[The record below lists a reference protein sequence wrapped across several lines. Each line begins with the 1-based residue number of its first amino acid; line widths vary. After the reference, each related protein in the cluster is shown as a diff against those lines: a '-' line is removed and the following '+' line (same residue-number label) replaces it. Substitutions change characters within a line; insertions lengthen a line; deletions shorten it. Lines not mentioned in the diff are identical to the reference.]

1 MIVENFI
8 VIDMG
13 SYKLNSQSKEVDDSA
28 NYLYFKFC
36 ACTLSIIMT
45 KSFKFKSFLSG
56 CSTNSL
62 GLVRFIQA
70 ASNK

>member
-13 SYKLNSQSKEVDDSA
+13 SDKLNSQSKEVDYVA
-28 NYLYFKFC
+28 NYLFFKFC
-36 ACTLSIIMT
+36 ACTSSIIMT

-62 GLVRFIQA
+62 GFKL
-70 ASNK
+70 